1 MKAATKP
8 LALTLTSVT
17 VQTATPRRTTKILS
31 FVYILLPKVKPCVA
45 INALLTMMIPTEV
58 TMLNIH
64 AAASTAAFLSALL
77 DGGIFSI
84 VDPASNFLFVFV

>member
-1 MKAATKP
+1 
-8 LALTLTSVT
+8 
-17 VQTATPRRTTKILS
+17 
-31 FVYILLPKVKPCVA
+31 
-45 INALLTMMIPTEV
+45 MMIPTEV

-84 VDPASNFLFVFV
+84 VDPASNFLFVLSQIFFFLKKYIRF